1 MKKIIFIL
9 LCFSIFG
16 NGKTENTSPWEKG
29 FAPSVVLGLGRA
41 NGDFASKADFR
52 AQVLKYNNKK
62 KVMQS
67 QGLAFGLG
75 TAYIS
80 DQGFS
85 TYLESTYGKYGFN
98 QFNGRVRLGLTGKG
112 DVFTGLSLTKSFT
125 FLITDTSFDYV
136 MKDGKDEKVLTFGM
150 GFGL

>member
-16 NGKTENTSPWEKG
+16 KESIENQVTWEKG
-29 FAPSVVLGLGRA
+29 FAPSIVFGLGRA

-52 AQVLKYNNKK
+52 AQILKYNNKK
-62 KVMQS
+62 KRMQS

-75 TAYIS
+75 TAYIT

-112 DVFTGLSLTKSFT
+112 DTFTGVSLTKSFT
-125 FLITDTSFDYV
+125 FLITDTSFDYI
-136 MKDGKDEKVLTFGM
+136 MKDGKDDKVLTFGM
-150 GFGL
+150 GFGF

>member
-52 AQVLKYNNKK
+52 AQILKYNNKK

-112 DVFTGLSLTKSFT
+112 DTFTGLSLTKSFT
-125 FLITDTSFDYV
+125 FLITDTSFDYI
-136 MKDGKDEKVLTFGM
+136 MKDGKDEKVLTFGL

>member
-16 NGKTENTSPWEKG
+16 RDNTENPPTWKKG
-29 FAPSVVLGLGRA
+29 FAPSIVLGFGRA

-52 AQVLKYNNKK
+52 AQILKYNNKK
-62 KVMQS
+62 KGLQS

-75 TAYIS
+75 SAYIS

-112 DVFTGLSLTKSFT
+112 DTFTGISLTKSFT
-125 FLITDTSFDYV
+125 FLITDTSFDYI
-136 MKDGKDEKVLTFGM
+136 MKEGKDEKVLTFGM
-150 GFGL
+150 GFGF